1 MEKGKF
7 NFVCAAVAVAFANVA
22 IAGNAPYDLTI
33 ERKMSP
39 VGVDV
44 HTPRFGWKLPV
55 GGNAMQKAYRVMVFD
70 SPESATNG
78 SAAIWDSKEVAS
90 RENIE
95 THYAGPRLESSKAY
109 YYRVKVQSEDG
120 SWSDW
125 SEPARWVTGIMPGD
139 EWKAKWIGPAKAT
152 REDVDMRGAKWVT
165 AAANEKG
172 ETILTKT
179 IKFNGAKDGEYV
191 EMVHAANAEHTV
203 FINGQ
208 NCDRHTGMV
217 YKGDKARFR
226 NIVPYLKVGDNE
238 IKVQIPKTD
247 TPSFIA
253 KIEMNDGR
261 VYVTD
266 ETWGKTLGGVRETS
280 WGEKLHLRRE
290 VNSPAFEK
298 RFEVAP
304 KTVASAY
311 LHITGVGF
319 YEAYLNG
326 KKIGDR
332 VLEPAPTA
340 YDKHVLYSTYDM
352 TSELRGGLNDLKV
365 LVGHGWYD
373 VRAVS
378 TWNFEDAPWRD
389 FPRMIAQLEI
399 TYSDG
404 EKKTIVSDKSWRQV
418 KSPVGYDDIREG
430 EVVGGENVRAVD
442 LDAKE
447 IYAEE
452 VAAPKGKL
460 IAEDCMP
467 AKVMRKLAPKKITKM
482 DDGKYIVQIPENIA
496 GWIRLRIKGAQKGDV
511 ISIRYDERLHEN
523 GTPAIP
529 SSGNGLRTINVWDN
543 TVAYNCRL
551 VDEHFQYPASYD
563 VCAKDEGFQTDRYI
577 AKGEAVEYYEPRF
590 TYNGFQYVII
600 SGLRGELGLE
610 DVEARI
616 VHTSFD
622 TIGSFESSDDTL
634 NQLVKMGERAYKS
647 NYTDGYPTD
656 CPHREKNGWT
666 GDASIASE
674 LAQYCFENTAGYE
687 KWVRDLTDA
696 QNEQGLIPGIVPTSG
711 WGFRWGNGPTWDS
724 AMSVIPWNLWCYRN
738 DRKVLDDVYP
748 AWKKYVE
755 GVYKTAKGDLIQW
768 GLDDWIPVDKN
779 HKPSQEFTVSCYFY
793 QTVKIVANIAAIRGE
808 TSDAAK
814 YEELA
819 AKLRAAIRAK
829 YNKGDGT
836 FDNGLQ
842 TAQAMAIA
850 YRLYDNDEELKKVG
864 EKLVKA
870 VEDADCHLDV
880 GILGAKQIFRS
891 LSFIGRTDLALKLLV
906 NPTKPSFVEWL
917 QKGGT
922 TLWEDW
928 SIGRSSNHIMFGDFV
943 AWVYQYLGG
952 IRLNEKPESFAA
964 VLAPVENGFRDVV
977 IAPAVV
983 EELDWMKTA
992 VNGPNG
998 EIKSSWKRENGKVI
1012 YTIAVPGN
1020 TRATIRL
1027 PGMEEKKVGPGTYS
1041 FIN

>member
-1 MEKGKF
+1 MKVEIY
-7 NFVCAAVAVAFANVA
+7 NLLCAAFAMVTMNVA
-22 IAGNAPYDLTI
+22 LANNAPFDLTV
-33 ERKMSP
+33 ERKSSP
-39 VGVDV
+39 IGVDAAA
-44 HTPRFGWKLPV
+44 PRFGWKLPAGV
-55 GGNAMQKAYRVMVFD
+55 NSMQKAYRIKVFD
-70 SPESATNG
+70 SLESAKNDT
-78 SAAIWDSKEVAS
+78 AAIWDSKEVAS
-90 RENIE
+90 VENIE
-95 THYAGPRLESSKAY
+95 TSYLGARLESSKAY
-109 YYRVKVQSEDG
+109 YYKVKVQFSDG
-120 SWSDW
+120 TWSDW
-125 SEPARWVTGIMPGD
+125 SEIERWVTGIMPGD
-139 EWKAKWIGPAKAT
+139 QWKAKWIGPAKIT

-172 ETILTKT
+172 EVTLTKT

-191 EMVHAANAEHTV
+191 EMVHAANAQHTV
-203 FINGQ
+203 FINGK
-208 NCDRHTGMV
+208 NCDRHTGHV

-226 NIVPYLKVGDNE
+226 NIAPYLKIGDNE
-238 IKVQIPKTD
+238 IKVQISATA

-253 KIEMNDGR
+253 KIEMNDGTT
-261 VYVTD
+261 YVTD
-266 ETWGKTLGGVRETS
+266 ETWGKTLGGVRETA
-280 WGEKLHLRRE
+280 WGAKLMLRRE

-298 RFEVAP
+298 RFKVAAQP
-304 KTVASAY
+304 IASAF

-326 KKIGDR
+326 SKIGDK
-332 VLEPAPTA
+332 VLDPAPTA
-340 YDKHVLYSTYDM
+340 YDKHVLYSTYDL
-352 TSELRGGLNDLKV
+352 TKEVRGGLNELKV

-373 VRAVS
+373 NRAVG

-399 TYSDG
+399 VYGNG
-404 EKKTIVSDKSWRQV
+404 EKATIVSDNSWRQV
-418 KSPVGYDDIREG
+418 TSPVGYDDIREG
-430 EVVGGENVRAVD
+430 EIVGGQHVRAID

-447 IYAEE
+447 VFAEE
-452 VAAPKGKL
+452 VASPKGKL

-467 AKVMRKLAPKKITKM
+467 SKVMRKIAPKKIVKL
-482 DDGKYIVQIPENIA
+482 DDGKYLVQIPENIA

-511 ISIRYDERLHEN
+511 ISIRYDERIHEN

-529 SSGNGLRTINVWDN
+529 SENNGLREVNLWDN
-543 TVAYNCRL
+543 NVSYNYRL

-563 VCAKDEGFQTDRYI
+563 VCAKDAGFQTDRYI
-577 AKGEAVEYYEPRF
+577 AKGEAVEFYEPRF
-590 TYNGFQYVII
+590 TYNGFQYVLI
-600 SGLRGELGLE
+600 SGLRGELTFA
-610 DVEARI
+610 DIEAKV
-616 VHTSFD
+616 VHTAFE
-622 TIGSFESSDDTL
+622 TIGSFESSNDTL
-634 NQLVKMGERAYKS
+634 NQLMKMGERAYKG
-647 NYTDGYPTD
+647 NYADGYPTD

-696 QNEQGLIPGIVPTSG
+696 QNENGLIPGIVPTSG
-711 WGFRWGNGPTWDS
+711 WGYAWGNGPTWDS

-748 AWKKYVE
+748 ALKKYVE
-755 GVYKTAKGDLIQW
+755 GVYKTAKNDLIQW
-768 GLDDWIPVDKN
+768 GLDDWIPVNYK

-793 QTVKIVANIAAIRGE
+793 QTVKITANIAAICGE
-808 TSDAAK
+808 KEEAAK

-829 YNKGDGT
+829 YNNGDGT

-870 VEDADCHLDV
+870 VEDTDCHLDV

-891 LSFIGRTDLALKLLV
+891 LSFIGRTDLAAKLLL

-928 SIGRSSNHIMFGDFV
+928 TIGRSSNHIMFGDFV
-943 AWVYQYLGG
+943 AWAYQYLGG
-952 IRLNEKPESFAA
+952 IRLKEKTESFAA
-964 VLAPVENGFRDVV
+964 ILSPVDNGFREVV
-977 IAPAVV
+977 IAPVLV
-983 EELDWMKTA
+983 DELDWLKVT
-992 VNGPNG
+992 VDGPNG
-998 EIKSSWKRENGKVI
+998 EIKSSWKRENGKVSYRI
-1012 YTIAVPGN
+1012 TVPGN
-1020 TRATIRL
+1020 TWATIRL
-1027 PGMEEKKVGPGTYS
+1027 PGMEEKRVGSGVYN
-1041 FIN
+1041 F